1 MSRVKG
7 SHMAEHTTRGWK
19 SAKLPCAEK
28 RNQKNF
34 VDSTNNYHSIVINI
48 KSHLPL
54 NFVLTAQVS
63 RPVYHSRPS
72 VSNVITINLTVFLTL
87 AYLILRKKC
96 MRGWEERGRERILL
110 ISKLHT
116 QHKPIIAWRWWPELN
131 RIGFLTHWATQGP
144 QLLFIL
150 KPLLDQIIRKPKTK
164 KKR

>member
-1 MSRVKG
+1 MALRHDISIHMSRVKG
-7 SHMAEHTTRGWK
+7 SHVAEHTTRGWK

-87 AYLILRKKC
+87 AYLILRKN
-96 MRGWEERGRERILL
+96 MHAGLRGKRERENL
-110 ISKLHT
+110 INKQAPHPA
-116 QHKPIIAWRWWPELN
+116 Q
-131 RIGFLTHWATQGP
+131 THHRLEMMT
-144 QLLFIL
+144 
-150 KPLLDQIIRKPKTK
+150 
-164 KKR
+164 